1 MNSLE
6 YPITGSNKNQRL
18 NEEESR
24 SEDIEDEEKGYQQ
37 VLIPA
42 WVPPTQLSLARIPA
56 IAGQCVLIHQKF
68 RISFLVLVFFSDCYC
83 LSIVW

>member
-24 SEDIEDEEKGYQQ
+24 SEDIEDEEKGCQQ
-37 VLIPA
+37 QFIYFSLNLTELKCTCYKIYLTFVDMIELRLHD
-42 WVPPTQLSLARIPA
+42 LSWLT
-56 IAGQCVLIHQKF
+56 IAKTC
-68 RISFLVLVFFSDCYC
+68 
-83 LSIVW
+83 

>member
-6 YPITGSNKNQRL
+6 YPITGPNKNQRL

-24 SEDIEDEEKGYQQ
+24 SEDIEHEEKGYQQ

-42 WVPPTQLSLARIPA
+42 LIPV
-56 IAGQCVLIHQKF
+56 IFGPNT
-68 RISFLVLVFFSDCYC
+68 SD
-83 LSIVW
+83 S

>member
-24 SEDIEDEEKGYQQ
+24 SEDIEDEEKGCQQ
-37 VLIPA
+37 PR
-42 WVPPTQLSLARIPA
+42 P
-56 IAGQCVLIHQKF
+56 
-68 RISFLVLVFFSDCYC
+68 FLERGS
-83 LSIVW
+83 